1 MYLFV
6 IQMQSKKIQKKT
18 LTYLPGFGLMVE
30 WQYKFIRFPPHTIY
44 MVPAIISG
52 MILMLI
58 LTIKVG

>member
-1 MYLFV
+1 
-6 IQMQSKKIQKKT
+6 MQSKKIQKKT